1 MVNYVPTHIV
11 LDNQEWK
18 LVSMFD
24 LAISD
29 VGTVGITT
37 TEYKGHDPE
46 FWAKEATDRI
56 ISIGDKSHPA
66 IREQAEAFKNH
77 VYSVILY
84 NIKEA
89 IKSDRTTLSGVL
101 EKNQQKEM
109 ADIIRRL

>member
-1 MVNYVPTHIV
+1 MENINIH
-11 LDNQEWK
+11 N
-18 LVSMFD
+18 

-29 VGTVGITT
+29 VGSVGVTT

-46 FWAKEATDRI
+46 FWAKEATERI

-77 VYSVILY
+77 VYSVILH
-84 NIKEA
+84 NMKEA
-89 IKSDRTTLSGVL
+89 IKSDRTTLSGVF

>member
-29 VGTVGITT
+29 VGSVGVTT

-56 ISIGDKSHPA
+56 ISIGDK
-66 IREQAEAFKNH
+66 
-77 VYSVILY
+77 VLTIL
-84 NIKEA
+84 
-89 IKSDRTTLSGVL
+89 LLG
-101 EKNQQKEM
+101 
-109 ADIIRRL
+109 RLLPI

>member
-1 MVNYVPTHIV
+1 
-11 LDNQEWK
+11 
-18 LVSMFD
+18 MFD

-29 VGTVGITT
+29 VGSVGVTT

-46 FWAKEATDRI
+46 FWAKEATERI

-77 VYSVILY
+77 VYSVILH

-89 IKSDRTTLSGVL
+89 IKSDRTTLIAEL
-101 EKNQQKEM
+101 ERQGHKDM
-109 ADIIRRL
+109 ADIIRSL